1 MTFDRVILILLAI
14 HEKKGVEEME
24 QVIGASR
31 QIVQRYL
38 AKLQEGGFYTAEMGK
53 SGKKIKTRSRKLT
66 KTGTQYLRNCGYDI

>member
-14 HEKKGVEEME
+14 HERKGVEEME

-38 AKLQEGGFYTAEMGK
+38 TKLQEGGFYTAEIGRA
-53 SGKKIKTRSRKLT
+53 SCRERV
-66 KTGTQYLRNCGYDI
+66 